1 MAFKHEY
8 TTTLTLGSHE
18 RDVVITYTVTPGWEG
33 DRTDPGYP
41 AEVSI
46 ERVEIEV
53 QSVER
58 FGKPTVKTFEP
69 APQWLIDIISNC
81 PDLYSE
87 MLYEAGEEDSDRAA
101 DAALMRREDAR
112 MGL

>member
-1 MAFKHEY
+1 MPYRHEY
-8 TTTLTLGSHE
+8 TTTFTLGSHE
-18 RDVVITYTVTPGWEG
+18 RDVVIQFTVTPGFDG
-33 DRTDPGYP
+33 DRTDPGYGP
-41 AEVSI
+41 TVNV

-81 PDLYSE
+81 PDLDSE
-87 MLYEAGEEDSDRAA
+87 MLCEAGEDEIAAA
-101 DAALMRREDAR
+101 DAAAEMRWEDAR